1 MKEMVCLDGKNSAKN
16 KHILRTEQNRTATR
30 IPQKGHLKHHKN
42 TYNLK

>member
-1 MKEMVCLDGKNSAKN
+1 MG
-16 KHILRTEQNRTATR
+16 RTQQKTNISSEQNRTATR